1 MDPYVRERWSQFQSE
16 MMKECEVLSQI
27 HQSLQSL
34 KSEGADVDMANGN
47 NQLKNP
53 PVGQVGVGMKQ

>member
-34 KSEGADVDMANGN
+34 KSEGADVVSGRNTLVKICFLGY
-47 NQLKNP
+47 
-53 PVGQVGVGMKQ
+53 G

>member
-1 MDPYVRERWSQFQSE
+1 MDPYVRERWSSFQME

-34 KSEGADVDMANGN
+34 KSEGPDVVRPRNSE
-47 NQLKNP
+47 LKIS
-53 PVGQVGVGMKQ
+53 

>member
-1 MDPYVRERWSQFQSE
+1 VQERWSAFQME

-34 KSEGADVDMANGN
+34 KSEGADVVSLRILYLNIAIGDGER
-47 NQLKNP
+47 K
-53 PVGQVGVGMKQ
+53 